1 MKHLEPLRERAASY
15 EQFVHTFAQPMSQ
28 LPRESIVGNE
38 FALQALW
45 NEQAF
50 EGVALALVDGTPVK
64 VIEPGRWNHAVGPDF
79 RDAILV
85 IGGELR
91 RGDIEC
97 HVSPS
102 DWDAHGHRSDPEYGG
117 LILHLTWYATPKAKT
132 LSVHVPHLALEH
144 LLPFYPV
151 EIIEKNVKKKEFAGI
166 EHPCLVRFRN
176 EPLALN
182 RMLAAAGYY
191 RLLAKTNRFIENLQA
206 ENAMQIFY
214 ESLMSAMGYSRNA
227 GSFRRLAREV
237 TLTVLE
243 PYPTKTRFA
252 ILARVAG
259 LLKETHREL
268 WDLWWQSGCLPP
280 LQPYVW
286 DYRGLRPQNHP
297 FKRLAGGLGIL
308 HHLEQLMEVPL
319 QELPEAIS
327 HAADFL
333 RKEIGAS
340 TALVGKKRAA
350 SVTLNLFVPYRLA
363 LGLLSKNQLNALPG
377 EDVSMPMRDT
387 WLRLTG
393 QSSGIPKDGLR
404 QQGLLQI
411 YTDFCHNQQI
421 ICETCP
427 IANGI

>member
-1 MKHLEPLRERAASY
+1 MKHLEPLRKRAASY

-50 EGVALALVDGTPVK
+50 EGVALTLVDGTPVK

-117 LILHLTWYATPKAKT
+117 LILHLTWYAAPKAKT
-132 LSVHVPHLALEH
+132 LSVHVPHLALEQ

-182 RMLAAAGYY
+182 RMLASAGYY

-214 ESLMSAMGYSRNA
+214 VR
-227 GSFRRLAREV
+227 
-237 TLTVLE
+237 
-243 PYPTKTRFA
+243 
-252 ILARVAG
+252 
-259 LLKETHREL
+259 
-268 WDLWWQSGCLPP
+268 
-280 LQPYVW
+280 
-286 DYRGLRPQNHP
+286 
-297 FKRLAGGLGIL
+297 
-308 HHLEQLMEVPL
+308 
-319 QELPEAIS
+319 
-327 HAADFL
+327 
-333 RKEIGAS
+333 
-340 TALVGKKRAA
+340 
-350 SVTLNLFVPYRLA
+350 
-363 LGLLSKNQLNALPG
+363 
-377 EDVSMPMRDT
+377 
-387 WLRLTG
+387 
-393 QSSGIPKDGLR
+393 
-404 QQGLLQI
+404 
-411 YTDFCHNQQI
+411 
-421 ICETCP
+421 
-427 IANGI
+427 